1 VDKIDDIQEKIRKLI
16 EQMGA
21 LRTENKKLRE
31 DQEAT
36 RATVELLSGENQRAQ
51 KILADYQQIRK
62 RQEQAAQKVER
73 ALNHLNSLKS

>member
-36 RATVELLSGENQRAQ
+36 RATVELLSGENQRA
-51 KILADYQQIRK
+51 
-62 RQEQAAQKVER
+62 
-73 ALNHLNSLKS
+73 